1 VAAHAV
7 DGGVPCPA
15 LSGYGVAM
23 VRFLIYGATGYVGR
37 ATAASAVER
46 GLEPVLGGR
55 SDAVRELA
63 EELGVDAVVVGVDDA
78 AGLTAALADVAVVLN
93 CAGPF
98 HRTYRE
104 LFDACLATG
113 THYLDIAGERV
124 VLEAAA
130 AADDAAKDASVMLL
144 PAVGFAAVATD
155 CLAAHLA
162 GRLPAATHLRLAWAR
177 QGPAGMPPGTAQGA
191 VEDAAEVSSRL
202 HRVGGEIVEA
212 RPRPTLEVD
221 FGEGPVPTVLRT
233 WADIYL
239 AEKST
244 GIPNV
249 EVYLALEPQLLKMND
264 QLERIRS
271 LLRFRVL
278 RELVRRQIPTG
289 GTAEELAASATHVW
303 GEVFDADGNRAVARL
318 HGPEAGLVW
327 TSRCCLDVVTHV
339 LAGEAPP
346 GHQTPS
352 SAYGA
357 DLVLE
362 ADGVSRQD
370 VE

>member
-1 VAAHAV
+1 
-7 DGGVPCPA
+7 
-15 LSGYGVAM
+15 M
-23 VRFLIYGATGYVGR
+23 NRFLIYGATGYVGR
-37 ATAASAVER
+37 AAAALAIER
-46 GLEPVLGGR
+46 GLQPVLGGR

-78 AGLTAALADVAVVLN
+78 QGLTAALADVPVVLN

-98 HRTYRE
+98 HRTYRQ

-113 THYLDIAGERV
+113 THYLDISGERV

-130 AADDAAKDASVMLL
+130 AADQAAKDASVMLL
-144 PAVGFAAVATD
+144 PAVGFAALATD
-155 CLAAHLA
+155 CLAAHLV
-162 GRLPAATHLRLAWAR
+162 GRLPTATHLRLAWTQR
-177 QGPAGMPPGTAQGA
+177 GPAGIPPGTAQGA
-191 VEDAAEVSSRL
+191 VEHAAEVSSRL
-202 HRVGGEIVEA
+202 HRVGGTIVEA

-221 FGEGPVPTVLRT
+221 FGEGPVGTVLRT

-239 AEKST
+239 SEKST

-249 EVYLALEPQLLKMND
+249 EVYVAMPPRLLKMND
-264 QLERIRS
+264 HLERIRS
-271 LLRFRVL
+271 LLRFRPI

-303 GEVFDADGNRAVARL
+303 GEVFDADGNRAVGRL

-327 TSRCCLDVVTHV
+327 TSRCSLDVVAHV

-357 DLVLE
+357 DLALE
-362 ADGVSRQD
+362 TEGVSRQD
-370 VE
+370 ID